1 MDVSRSLFSGAP
13 AVQVNPTTFENLG
26 DSSQP
31 LFDPILDQFT
41 IFFKN
46 IQSQGKDSTPFLK
59 KMIEKVNEQASIA
72 KSQAK
77 SKFTLN
83 LDHLSI
89 EEVGQLTVLIQT
101 CSQKPWE
108 MFCFI
113 MKESFGTWK
122 EDRESKCE
130 KIFKVALPELHDVEE
145 LQKLFKSH
153 LWIFLCKELSIK
165 QSKALI
171 AHWRTSQH
179 ECGFY
184 KNLFD
189 LIDNAKSDEFLIKL
203 LAKMNIDMEILLA
216 ENSKTSGCNQ
226 RRPRLCAVYVMQIL
240 ASPDNETKNEKIE
253 EIIGQ
258 LNQREQ
264 PGDQDEYRLFA
275 SFLVQHC
282 LVKDLQN
289 LLICF
294 LKITN
299 APRLKKAILS
309 HLEN

>member
-13 AVQVNPTTFENLG
+13 AVQINPTALGNLEN
-26 DSSQP
+26 SSQP
-31 LFDPILDQFT
+31 PFDPILDEFT
-41 IFFKN
+41 TFVKN
-46 IQSQGKDSTPFLK
+46 IQSQGKDSAHFLQI
-59 KMIEKVNEQASIA
+59 MIREVNEQACLA

-89 EEVGQLTVLIQT
+89 QEVGQLTVLIQT

-108 MFCFI
+108 IFRFI
-113 MKESFGTWK
+113 MKDGFSMCH
-122 EDRESKCE
+122 EDQDCKTE
-130 KIFKVALPELHDVEE
+130 KIFKIALPELHDVEE
-145 LQKLFKSH
+145 LQKLFDSN
-153 LWIFLCKELSIK
+153 LWIYLCKELSLK
-165 QSKALI
+165 QMKALI
-171 AHWRTSQH
+171 NHWRTPEYDHS
-179 ECGFY
+179 FY

-189 LIDNAKSDEFLIKL
+189 LIDYAKSDEFLIKL
-203 LAKMNIDMEILLA
+203 PSKMNINMEILLA
-216 ENSKTSGCNQ
+216 ENSKTAGCNQ
-226 RRPRLCAVYVMQIL
+226 RRPLLCAVYVMQVL
-240 ASPDNETKNEKIE
+240 ASLDDEMKDEKIE

-258 LNQREQ
+258 LNQREL

-282 LVKDLQN
+282 PAKDIQN

-309 HLEN
+309 HL